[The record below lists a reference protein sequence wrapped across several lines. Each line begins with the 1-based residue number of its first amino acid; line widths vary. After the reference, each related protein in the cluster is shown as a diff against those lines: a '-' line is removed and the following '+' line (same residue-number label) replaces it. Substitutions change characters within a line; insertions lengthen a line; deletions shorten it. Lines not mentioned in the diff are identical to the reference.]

1 MVILDYEYNMAFLND
16 AMAYFSFMYLK
27 RLAVAGGCY
36 GAYMEI
42 WIISRHQKL
51 NAAVVGR
58 CFYNRRLFSGTG
70 DNGNLF
76 DHIEFGDKLAW
87 EATECCLEGSPAHY
101 SEH

>member
-16 AMAYFSFMYLK
+16 ALAYFSFMDPK
-27 RLAVAGGCY
+27 RLAVAGGSY

-58 CFYNRRLFSGTG
+58 CFYNHRLFSGTGGTG

-76 DHIEFGDKLAW
+76 D
-87 EATECCLEGSPAHY
+87 
-101 SEH
+101 

>member
-1 MVILDYEYNMAFLND
+1 
-16 AMAYFSFMYLK
+16 
-27 RLAVAGGCY
+27 
-36 GAYMEI
+36 MEI

-87 EATECCLEGSPAHY
+87 EATECCLERSLAHY
-101 SEH
+101 SERLNANAGRSLRTGSSLPV